1 VLLGSALA
9 AGVAAFP
16 ANATTFTDTSVSA
29 SNVVAETFSGANLM
43 ATNDTGKTF
52 INLSGT
58 NVTWTLHGTV
68 PTGVARNGNTITYT
82 GSAVTNPPT
91 QEIVANATDSQ
102 GNIEALEITVV
113 LGANSIQIPTG
124 TSPQVVPVTVTAL
137 AATNNANN
145 VTFSAVSSESNTINF
160 AETGLPTGLT
170 SGNPTLTFSGG
181 TAAPGTYPGV
191 KFSGTDTDGAVQNG
205 TFTLTVTA
213 NAVVTSNYGDYVNK
227 FGNGFDAFRQH
238 AFAGAIVAGWP
249 ATQHD
254 PATHFIQV
262 AGSHTG
268 AIQLEYAPNGTA
280 IGLCVSDP
288 GGGWASD
295 PLPDG
300 LILTGCNSGPWQ
312 QFVPQSDGTL
322 RNLATGLIVD
332 PNGKGGQL
340 RGGSAPVSWG
350 GSSYTFTAFS
360 SLPA

>member
-1 VLLGSALA
+1 MLLGSALA

-16 ANATTFTDTSVSA
+16 ANATTWTDTSVSA
-29 SNVVAETFSGANLM
+29 SNVVVQTFSGSNLM
-43 ATNDTGKTF
+43 ATNDVTDMN
-52 INLSGT
+52 IDLSGT

-68 PTGVARNGNTITYT
+68 PVGVALTANTITCSGCTVST
-82 GSAVTNPPT
+82 GT
-91 QEIVANATDSQ
+91 EIVANATDSQ
-102 GNIEALEITVV
+102 GNVEAFEINVAIASAT
-113 LGANSIQIPTG
+113 SIQLTTPA
-124 TSPQVVPVTVTAL
+124 PVTVTVTQL

-181 TAAPGTYPGV
+181 TAAPGTTPGV
-191 KFSGTDTDGAVQNG
+191 KFSATDTDGAVQNG

-213 NAVVTSNYGDYVNK
+213 NVVVTSNYGDYVNK
-227 FGNGFDAFRQH
+227 FGNGFDVFRQR

-262 AGSHTG
+262 AGSHSG
-268 AIQLEYAPNGTA
+268 AVQLEYAPNGTA

-340 RGGSAPVSWG
+340 RGGSSPVSWG
-350 GSSYTFTAFS
+350 GSSYTFKGFS
-360 SLPA
+360 SLPG